1 MSIYSYV
8 KIKNIPEVLL
18 CQPDSYMEMK
28 KASPNDLPPSG
39 WLKNKKTAESSAVFV
54 RSSYGNR
61 THDSAVRGQRLSLLT
76 NEPYLPAELCV
87 PKRLCFM
94 SRASKI
100 LL

>member
-1 MSIYSYV
+1 MFELRIYPGLSCV
-8 KIKNIPEVLL
+8 NRILT
-18 CQPDSYMEMK
+18 Q
-28 KASPNDLPPSG
+28 
-39 WLKNKKTAESSAVFV
+39 KNKKTAESSAVFV